1 MNIPDEIADEEV
13 RVWLLGLRCALSFKF
28 APTERK
34 KSDRE
39 RIGKRRNEIDRKRWL
54 LGFL

>member
-13 RVWLLGLRCALSFKF
+13 QLWLLGLRCALSFKF

-39 RIGKRRNEIDRKRWL
+39 RIGKRRNEVDRKRW
-54 LGFL
+54 